1 MPSVVPRP
9 VILQAFCPPPFRDAD
24 QEKLNC
30 AALWRKSEQLFVC
43 CGPHKKGIFKQTF
56 QAANKQTI
64 SRWIVDAITTAY
76 ESSDL
81 PSPLVMTM

>member
-30 AALWRKSEQLFVC
+30 VCPVEEIRPTLCVLWCFVC
-43 CGPHKKGIFKQTF
+43 FVSFPVAQLVEHGASKRQDHGFDSQGKQV
-56 QAANKQTI
+56 TI
-64 SRWIVDAITTAY
+64 T
-76 ESSDL
+76 
-81 PSPLVMTM
+81 